1 MNICLYVN
9 SDIDVNLYK
18 ELPFIDKIVHFIFYD
33 KDYIELNLHTT
44 NYEKKNNEID
54 DKLLFYVNKETNQ
67 ELYFVFHYDIL
78 YFLLKKVNYIFI
90 GNVDLPLIYLKHIK
104 TPTFK
109 LIGNIKYF
117 YCYENN
123 FNLLN
128 RSHLLFHLYNDNTIS
143 EKCNEYILMDENNI
157 YYFPDSFKFTFMVS
171 KLKNI
176 EY

>member
-78 YFLLKKVNYIFI
+78 YFLLKKVELYI
-90 GNVDLPLIYLKHIK
+90 YRQ
-104 TPTFK
+104 
-109 LIGNIKYF
+109 
-117 YCYENN
+117 C
-123 FNLLN
+123 
-128 RSHLLFHLYNDNTIS
+128 
-143 EKCNEYILMDENNI
+143 
-157 YYFPDSFKFTFMVS
+157 
-171 KLKNI
+171 
-176 EY
+176 